1 MINAGF
7 EEFNPDD
14 DGLVNLSPAG
24 EVCEGTYDDVE
35 CHSLEFAVGWHRI
48 ANSPDVIQPINVYPP
63 IDMAADGG
71 ICSISGTPRSGVGAG
86 RFGMDGGSSE
96 FGYGT
101 TDSLTAGVTYEISF
115 WVRKD
120 FYDQPNMQF
129 GLAVSENMPAYS
141 ESDFTFGVQPLI
153 TIIPTSTQYVKAS
166 ACYEAQTN
174 GTHYILLG
182 PFGGIGSDL
191 VVYIVDD
198 VSVVPLDPTIELPE
212 AEVTIPQLEYC
223 VGDDVIVTGNQT
235 INETSYTWNIY
246 ALVNGNPS
254 ILKYSSGE
262 INGQVADFNASDALG
277 WMISPGNCYRV
288 ELIAYGTCSDKA
300 YVDFCYDDPTFDI
313 IYDES
318 SVCENIP
325 IEVHTDGDPTWM
337 YNWSDGQNGIGLNS
351 AIHTPNSAEP
361 VLTIIATTPLGCE
374 HSETLWL
381 NIHSQDNQA
390 PWMDGTWGSGN
401 YTTYV
406 NQGDIAYIYSSLYND
421 HSNEEISY
429 EISDNLPSNYQLI
442 NLPPPSPPTDGGP
455 FMIEWQTN
463 SNTPPGSYFINLH
476 SEDNNA
482 CESLPSD
489 HTFHIQVIC
498 DHCPKCINYNEVSTP
513 GNNPLPPETKAGRCI
528 VAGYTAPVETGN
540 ADVLFQAGQ
549 YIQLG
554 SKFSA
559 GTGFQA
565 NIDETTCIDDCE
577 DCCDDFSG
585 FTHDYIP
592 NVFTPNGDGINDYW
606 YVPDIDNPYCAF
618 NAQGY
623 ELDITNDYGQTVRSD
638 AHFADDCCS
647 YAAPSPS
654 NNLLVSSIYWDGNKP
669 NGNPVNECEYYFYVL
684 TLYGCNYEETYHGNI
699 FLVRTSCN
707 GMITNPNGETPRDAL
722 SQEHFEN
729 LDLDQIQ
736 ELEERITLF
745 PNPANE
751 SLTIQGIPMPV
762 MVNILDT
769 KGKTLLHEE
778 SSMGQIDLLNLA
790 SGVYFVQIYIGNRS
804 IMKEFI
810 KQ

>member
-1 MINAGF
+1 M
-7 EEFNPDD
+7 
-14 DGLVNLSPAG
+14 
-24 EVCEGTYDDVE
+24 
-35 CHSLEFAVGWHRI
+35 
-48 ANSPDVIQPINVYPP
+48 
-63 IDMAADGG
+63 
-71 ICSISGTPRSGVGAG
+71 
-86 RFGMDGGSSE
+86 
-96 FGYGT
+96 
-101 TDSLTAGVTYEISF
+101 
-115 WVRKD
+115 
-120 FYDQPNMQF
+120 
-129 GLAVSENMPAYS
+129 
-141 ESDFTFGVQPLI
+141 
-153 TIIPTSTQYVKAS
+153 
-166 ACYEAQTN
+166 
-174 GTHYILLG
+174 
-182 PFGGIGSDL
+182 
-191 VVYIVDD
+191 
-198 VSVVPLDPTIELPE
+198 
-212 AEVTIPQLEYC
+212 
-223 VGDDVIVTGNQT
+223 
-235 INETSYTWNIY
+235 
-246 ALVNGNPS
+246 
-254 ILKYSSGE
+254 
-262 INGQVADFNASDALG
+262 
-277 WMISPGNCYRV
+277 
-288 ELIAYGTCSDKA
+288 
-300 YVDFCYDDPTFDI
+300 
-313 IYDES
+313 
-318 SVCENIP
+318 
-325 IEVHTDGDPTWM
+325 HTDGDATWM

-351 AIHTPNSAEP
+351 AILTPNSAEP
-361 VLTIIATTPLGCE
+361 VLTIIAITPLGCE

-498 DHCPKCINYNEVSTP
+498 DHCPKCIYYNEVSTP

-540 ADVLFQAGQ
+540 EDVLFQAGQ

-577 DCCDDFSG
+577 DCCDDWTG
-585 FTHDYIP
+585 FTYDPIQNFVY
-592 NVFTPNGDGINDYW
+592 FWDGNPETDIWQMTDINH
-606 YVPDIDNPYCAF
+606 PFCAF
-618 NAQGY
+618 NATGY
-623 ELDITNDYGQTVRSD
+623 TLDIMNNAGGTIHSSHSTTT
-638 AHFADDCCS
+638 DCC
-647 YAAPSPS
+647 PFDSPGPG
-654 NNLLVSSIYWDGNKP
+654 NNIAHSEIWWNGYTNNIFGNMVHPLDG
-669 NGNPVNECEYYFYVL
+669 VYFYYV
-684 TLYGCNYEETYHGNI
+684 TLYGCNGAEIEIHGNI
-699 FLVRTSCN
+699 TVQNTG
-707 GMITNPNGETPRDAL
+707 GMITNPNLETPRDEL
-722 SQEHFEN
+722 SQEHYEN
-729 LDLDQIQ
+729 LDLNQIQ
-736 ELEERITLF
+736 ELEEKITLF

-790 SGVYFVQIYIGNRS
+790 GGVYFVQIYIGNRS